1 MGSPDTDIVIVGG
14 GWAGLSAA
22 VHLAQA
28 GRQVTVLEAAPTLG
42 GRARQVNLDGL
53 PLDNG
58 QHLLLGAYTQVLRM
72 LETIGLQES
81 RVFLRLPLDLNMRE
95 SGMPEVSLSSLFLP
109 APFHLLAGLL
119 TARGMSGKD
128 RLQALPGLAR
138 LMRWNGPEDMPVSRL
153 LHEHRQPDTLIR
165 QLWVPL
171 CLATL
176 NTHPAEASA
185 RLFIAVL
192 QGAFSGHRS
201 HADLL
206 ISRVS
211 LGDTLPEP
219 ACRYIT
225 SRGGTVITGARVQ
238 AIDRDGDG
246 FRLQLRAQETYRARQ
261 VILATPHPVTARLLA
276 NMPTLTDTASHLA
289 ALPCEPICTVY
300 LRYPQQTRLSTPFHG
315 MLGTTGQWVFDR
327 RFTGQPGVMAVVISA
342 SGPHLALDNAALK
355 AQIQAELHMLFP
367 AWPAPLQGWVIREK
381 QATFKATVDC
391 NRLRPGNR
399 TAEAGLWLAGDYTD
413 NGLPATLEGA
423 VISGLECAKS
433 LLTASKAP
441 TTEQDF

>member
-176 NTHPAEASA
+176 NTHPAEA
-185 RLFIAVL
+185 
-192 QGAFSGHRS
+192 
-201 HADLL
+201 
-206 ISRVS
+206 
-211 LGDTLPEP
+211 
-219 ACRYIT
+219 
-225 SRGGTVITGARVQ
+225 
-238 AIDRDGDG
+238 
-246 FRLQLRAQETYRARQ
+246 
-261 VILATPHPVTARLLA
+261 
-276 NMPTLTDTASHLA
+276 
-289 ALPCEPICTVY
+289 
-300 LRYPQQTRLSTPFHG
+300 
-315 MLGTTGQWVFDR
+315 
-327 RFTGQPGVMAVVISA
+327 
-342 SGPHLALDNAALK
+342 
-355 AQIQAELHMLFP
+355 
-367 AWPAPLQGWVIREK
+367 
-381 QATFKATVDC
+381 
-391 NRLRPGNR
+391 
-399 TAEAGLWLAGDYTD
+399 
-413 NGLPATLEGA
+413 
-423 VISGLECAKS
+423 
-433 LLTASKAP
+433 
-441 TTEQDF
+441 